1 MNEQLEKFVSIGWSL
16 WRYRWL
22 AMAVAWLVG
31 AATAAVVF
39 LLPNRYEA
47 TARIF
52 VDTQTILRPLMTGI
66 AVQPNIEQQ
75 IVMLGRTLISRANV
89 EKVAAMAGVDLS
101 DGKGGGKSE
110 KRIEE
115 MTNALRIQSLGR
127 DNLYTLTYFDNTPER
142 AKRVVDSMVDIFV
155 QSSVGASRKDSDS
168 AKAFIDD
175 QIKAYRTEL
184 ERAEAR
190 LKDFRI
196 HNIDMQAID
205 GRDTASR
212 TAELAT
218 QLDAARLQL
227 REAEQARD
235 AAKAALANEKGAD
248 YQLPD
253 LLADANVTPA
263 TPEIDARIQAQ
274 RRQLDALLQRF
285 TDQHPD
291 VIAARRLIKDLE
303 EQRKREIAA
312 IQARPAPVSVSR
324 QTQRGSLA
332 YQELTRI
339 AATADVQ
346 FATARARV
354 TEYESRMG
362 QLRAR
367 LKDAPRIEAELARLN
382 RDYAIQKRA
391 YEELVTRRES
401 ATMYGKLD
409 DAAGLAEF
417 RVIDPAQL
425 PLKPVF
431 PNRPLLLLAALAIAL
446 AAGLGAAVVFSHL
459 RPVFQRASELKAQL
473 GLPLL
478 GAVAAV
484 TSEIE
489 ARRERREVAKL
500 SVATATLVALFVVAA
515 GLSTVVRV

>member
-1 MNEQLEKFVSIGWSL
+1 MNEQLEKLVSIGWSV

-22 AMAVAWLVG
+22 AMAIAWVVA
-31 AATAAVVF
+31 AATAAMVF

-52 VDTQTILRPLMTGI
+52 VDTQTILRPLMNGI
-66 AVQPNIEQQ
+66 AVQPNVEQQ

-101 DGKGGGKSE
+101 DGRGGKSE

-115 MTNALRIQSLGR
+115 MTRALQIQSVGR
-127 DNLYTLTYFDNTPER
+127 DNLYTLTYHDSTPGR

-175 QIKAYRTEL
+175 QIKTYRTEL
-184 ERAEAR
+184 EQAEAR

-196 HNIDMQAID
+196 HNIDMQSTD

-212 TAELAT
+212 MAELGT

-235 AAKAALANEKGAD
+235 AARAALANEKGVD
-248 YQLPD
+248 NELPD
-253 LLADANVTPA
+253 LLADASITPA
-263 TPEIDARIQAQ
+263 TPEIDARLEAQ
-274 RRQLDALLQRF
+274 RRQLDSLLQRF
-285 TDQHPD
+285 TEQHPD
-291 VIAARRLIKDLE
+291 VVAARRLIRDLE
-303 EQRKREIAA
+303 EQKKKEIAVLRA
-312 IQARPAPVSVSR
+312 KPAPAPASR
-324 QTQRGSLA
+324 QAQRASLA

-354 TEYESRMG
+354 AEYESRMG
-362 QLRAR
+362 QLRSR
-367 LKDAPRIEAELARLN
+367 LKDAPRIEAEMARLN

-391 YEELVTRRES
+391 YEELVARRES

-425 PLKPVF
+425 PLKPTF
-431 PNRPLLLLAALAIAL
+431 PNRPLLLLGALGLAF
-446 AAGLGAAVVFSHL
+446 AAGLAAAAL
-459 RPVFQRASELKAQL
+459 MAQLKPVFHRASELKTRL

-484 TSEIE
+484 KTDIE
-489 ARRERREVAKL
+489 ARRERREIARL
-500 SVATATLVALFVVAA
+500 SAASATLVMLFVVAL
-515 GLSTVVRV
+515 GLSTIIRA

>member
-1 MNEQLEKFVSIGWSL
+1 MKEQLENLASLGWSA

-22 AMAVAWLVG
+22 AMAVAWVAG
-31 AATAAVVF
+31 AAIAAIVF

-66 AVQPNIEQQ
+66 AVQPNVEQQ

-101 DGKGGGKSE
+101 DGKGGKSE

-115 MTNALRIQSLGR
+115 MTRALQIQSVGR
-127 DNLYTLTYFDNTPER
+127 DNLYTLTYHDKTPER

-175 QIKAYRTEL
+175 QIKTYRTEL
-184 ERAEAR
+184 EQAEAR

-205 GRDTASR
+205 GRDTATR
-212 TAELAT
+212 MAELGT

-235 AAKAALANEKGAD
+235 AARAALANEKGVD
-248 YQLPD
+248 NQLPD
-253 LLADANVTPA
+253 LLADVNITPA
-263 TPEIDARIQAQ
+263 TPEIDARIAAQ

-285 TDQHPD
+285 TEQHPD
-291 VIAARRLIKDLE
+291 VVAARRLISDLE
-303 EQRKREIAA
+303 DQKKKEIAA
-312 IQARPAPVSVSR
+312 LRAKPAPAPASR

-354 TEYESRMG
+354 VEYETRMG
-362 QLRAR
+362 QLRGR

-391 YEELVTRRES
+391 YEELVARRES

-425 PLKPVF
+425 PLKPTF
-431 PNRPLLLLAALAIAL
+431 PNRPLLLLGALVIAFGVGL
-446 AAGLGAAVVFSHL
+446 AAAVAMAQL
-459 RPVFQRASELKAQL
+459 RPVFHRASELKTRL

-484 TSEIE
+484 MSAAD
-489 ARRERREVAKL
+489 ARRERREIARL
-500 SVATATLVALFVVAA
+500 SAASATLVALFVVAV
-515 GLSTVVRV
+515 GLSTVVRF